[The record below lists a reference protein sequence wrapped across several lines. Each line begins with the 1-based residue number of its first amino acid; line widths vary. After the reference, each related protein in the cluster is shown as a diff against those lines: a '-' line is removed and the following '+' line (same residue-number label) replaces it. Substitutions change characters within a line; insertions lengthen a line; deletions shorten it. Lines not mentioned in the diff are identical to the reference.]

1 MPLARTA
8 LTLAVAWCVVLAA
21 FALSSNRPLALALLF
36 VAGFLELAF
45 SSMAQT
51 LVQMNAPAAARGRVI
66 GLFNMSALGM
76 RTFSGL
82 TVGVAGALVGL
93 HVSLAAAA
101 AAAAAVF
108 VIAVALLV
116 RDRRGG
122 VPAAL

>member
-1 MPLARTA
+1 MPPAPCWPA
-8 LTLAVAWCVVLAA
+8 LAVAWCVVLAA
-21 FALSSNRPLALALLF
+21 FALSSNYPLALALLF

-51 LVQMNAPAAARGRVI
+51 LVQVNAPAAVRGRVI

-101 AAAAAVF
+101 VAMF